1 VEFSEVVRRRRMV
14 RTYDLSRHVPKE
26 VVDRV
31 VDAML
36 RAPSAG
42 FTQGTG
48 FLILDEPEQLARFS
62 AAASPATGAENWL
75 AANVEAPVL
84 IIPFSNKDAYLDRY
98 AEPDKGFTDRSDA
111 WWTAPYWDIDAG
123 MSAMIGL
130 LASVDEG
137 LGACFFGVEIS
148 TVPAIRRAFGVPETY
163 HPIGVIS
170 IGYSNEPAR
179 DLASRRR
186 PRDEQ
191 VHRGSWSS
199 P

>member
-1 VEFSEVVRRRRMV
+1 MV
-14 RTYDLSRHVPKE
+14 RTYDPSKPVPPGT
-26 VVDRV
+26 VDRI

-42 FTQGTG
+42 FTQGTA
-48 FLILDEPEQLARFS
+48 LLVLDQPDQLS
-62 AAASPATGAENWL
+62 AFTRAATPPRDVDNWL
-75 AANVEAPVL
+75 AANVRAPVL

-98 AEPDKGFTDRSDA
+98 AEADKGFTDRSDA

-123 MSAMIGL
+123 MAAMLGL

-148 TVPAIRRAFGVPETY
+148 TVPTIRDAFGVPTNF

-170 IGYSNEPAR
+170 VGYANEPAR
-179 DLASRRR
+179 DLSSRRR
-186 PRDEQ
+186 PRSTL
-191 VHRGSWSS
+191 VHRGRWTE
-199 P
+199 